1 VEQGENAREN
11 YRRNPGCWRGNPW
24 DSAAGT
30 AGEARMFE
38 IQVNRI
44 KSGEKAPFLTTAPG
58 PAVKTAA
65 ELNHMADFSWRVPP
79 LGRGLQVS
87 VSQ

>member
-1 VEQGENAREN
+1 
-11 YRRNPGCWRGNPW
+11 
-24 DSAAGT
+24 
-30 AGEARMFE
+30 MFE

-44 KSGEKAPFLTTAPG
+44 KSGETALFLETAPG